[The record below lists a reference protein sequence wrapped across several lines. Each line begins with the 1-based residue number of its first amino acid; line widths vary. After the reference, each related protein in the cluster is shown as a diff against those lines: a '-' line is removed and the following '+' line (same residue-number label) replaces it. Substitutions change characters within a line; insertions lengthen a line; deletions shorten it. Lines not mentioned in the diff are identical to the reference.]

1 VPLYPCVP
9 IAFLVTYGAVFVG
22 TAVAAPRLV
31 LVALVVL
38 AGAYAL
44 SWTVAR
50 GGGVA
55 QE

>member
-1 VPLYPCVP
+1 M
-9 IAFLVTYGAVFVG
+9 AFLGTYGAVFVG

-44 SWTVAR
+44 SRTVVRGTPLAR
-50 GGGVA
+50 D
-55 QE
+55 